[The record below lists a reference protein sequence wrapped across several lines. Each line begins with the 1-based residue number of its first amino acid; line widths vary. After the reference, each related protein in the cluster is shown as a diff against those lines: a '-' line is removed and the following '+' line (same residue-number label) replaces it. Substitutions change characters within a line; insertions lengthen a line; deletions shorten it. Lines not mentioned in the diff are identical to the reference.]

1 MQGWIKLHRKV
12 QQSAIWTDSCAVH
25 LWVHLLL
32 KANHE
37 DNEVFMNSNIIE
49 VKRGQLLTGRKK
61 LSAETGINE
70 SKIQRLLKTFEKCH
84 MIEQRT
90 NNANRLISILNYDSY
105 QVSEQPVNN
114 ERTTSEHKQE
124 CKELKN
130 NTIAFEMPEDKYA
143 QACKWFY
150 DELLKL
156 GKLKVSQNW
165 KTKSWY
171 DSFRLLEQSDKI
183 HWENEFK
190 PVLKYYISSIGK
202 EYCPEAYSPNSVRS
216 KWIKLRDYKKRNENN
231 NYGGYIHGD
240 LL

>member
-124 CKELKN
+124 CKELK
-130 NTIAFEMPEDKYA
+130 EDKSRE
-143 QACKWFY
+143 QIKEVL
-150 DELLKL
+150 DHLNNKL
-156 GKLKVSQNW
+156 GSK
-165 KTKSWY
+165 
-171 DSFRLLEQSDKI
+171 FRTAKGL
-183 HWENEFK
+183 
-190 PVLKYYISSIGK
+190 
-202 EYCPEAYSPNSVRS
+202 
-216 KWIKLRDYKKRNENN
+216 KKRFSEGFTVEDAKKVIDIKFAEWIGDDKMKKYIRPDTLFSEKFDSYLNQEQQPQQTG
-231 NYGGYIHGD
+231 NYFED
-240 LL
+240 KLL

>member
-37 DNEVFMNSNIIE
+37 DNEVFINSNIIE

-90 NNANRLISILNYDSY
+90 NNANRLISILNYDSH

-130 NTIAFEMPEDKYA
+130 NTMSWLDDADERYLKMCER
-143 QACKWFY
+143 FY
-150 DELLKL
+150 QELKRLDRIKA
-156 GKLKVSQNW
+156 NTEW
-165 KTKSWY
+165 KCKSWY
-171 DSFRLLEQSDKI
+171 DAFRLLLTNDGVSSE
-183 HWENEFK
+183 EFSK
-190 PVLKYYISSIGK
+190 VMRYYFNTPRDQYTPIADSPV
-202 EYCPEAYSPNSVRS
+202 SVRS
-216 KWIKLRDYKKRNENN
+216 KWQKLKDYYKRGNDKPKPPPS
-231 NYGGYIHGD
+231 YA
-240 LL
+240 L